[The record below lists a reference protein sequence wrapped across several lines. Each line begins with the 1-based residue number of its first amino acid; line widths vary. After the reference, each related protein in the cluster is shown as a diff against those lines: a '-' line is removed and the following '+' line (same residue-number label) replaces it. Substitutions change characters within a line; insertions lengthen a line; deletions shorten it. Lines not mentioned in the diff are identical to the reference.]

1 MEGFSKVIESV
12 QLPLDIPIRPYVS
25 DHCFN
30 GQAVLPAVEAMETLA
45 QAIRRF
51 RPATDVNC
59 MKGATFD
66 KFLYLD
72 PGAEHLSAFGEISVL
87 ANGDVTAV
95 LTTKTKSKHA
105 VMSRL
110 KTHATLTFPH
120 QEASFPELPLDVASA
135 PEGVCIP
142 VAQDKIYPDLVAF
155 GPFYRNVIALHVTPQ
170 GAVAEIRNPVV
181 EDAGAASS
189 NLLGSPFALDAAFHV
204 ACVWGQRFTG
214 IVAFPVGV
222 NRRRIYAPTL
232 PAETYFVHVMPTQ
245 VDPALLMFD
254 LRIYDREGFLH
265 EVCSGVRMRDV
276 SAGRMRPRNGYA
288 PAPGPRR
295 RIGLPAHAG
304 PRPSSSWTRFCLL
317 PKRHC
322 RSLNAIGM
330 PACAAGG
337 ARATWRPVWRASGF
351 HGCYQAMTPEP
362 RPRTSQ
368 PFAAGGRSI
377 PAVLRPTA
385 VPLARVRSRMTIDSP
400 WP

>member
-1 MEGFSKVIESV
+1 MESFSKVIESV
-12 QLPLDIPIRPYVS
+12 QLPLDIPIRHYLS

-30 GQAVLPAVEAMETLA
+30 GQAVLPAVEAMEILA

-110 KTHATLTFPH
+110 KTHATLTFSH
-120 QEASFPELPLDVASA
+120 QETSFPELPLDVASA

-181 EDAGAASS
+181 EDAGTASS

-214 IVAFPVGV
+214 IVPFPVGV
-222 NRRRIYAPTL
+222 DRRRIYAPTL

-254 LRIYDREGFLH
+254 LRIYDCEGFLH

-276 SAGRMRPRNGYA
+276 SAGRMRPPEWIRTGARSPATNRVAGACRASAVIELDALLPFAEKTLSELERNRYA
-288 PAPGPRR
+288 GMRGRR
-295 RIGLPAHAG
+295 RKSFLAA
-304 PRPSSSWTRFCLL
+304 RLACKRVSRLL
-317 PKRHC
+317 
-322 RSLNAIGM
+322 
-330 PACAAGG
+330 
-337 ARATWRPVWRASGF
+337 SG
-351 HGCYQAMTPEP
+351 HDTQTAPEDI
-362 RPRTSQ
+362 TTVC
-368 PFAAGGRSI
+368 GGR
-377 PAVLRPTA
+377 PQYP
-385 VPLARVRSRMTIDSP
+385 
-400 WP
+400 